1 MVLKC
6 TNAALRVS
14 GWGVK
19 NIKNVA
25 AVLIASG
32 ATSAWAAPAAQDD
45 ARQAPQN
52 IPVVVDVLSN
62 DSGDGVL
69 TITDFTQPANG
80 VALVSFGV
88 GGGVRVVPNQN
99 FWGRITF
106 SYRIT
111 DDSGE
116 FSQAQVSIVV
126 ERTQADADV
135 LGQTLPLNTVVQ
147 INREALAGH
156 SRAVSQFNR
165 TREAQSQ
172 QGQWVYRGASL
183 GGAAGDSLLALGGL
197 FVSLQTSQLNSDAT
211 GYQRASD
218 ADISGATIGADFN
231 LNTQWLVGGAVGVS
245 SAQVDTPAGAAIAD
259 TDEQSLLGFASYRHK
274 SWLAEWQVG
283 VSSSDT
289 AGKGDLVYSMQGQSS
304 FALGKLEYAF
314 ANKHWQLMPGFS
326 LQYQRNQLDGF
337 NTQTAGRNTDY
348 AAQTT
353 SHWLGAFSLYGDYAF
368 TFNWG
373 VVIPQ
378 LTLASEYCID
388 KSRQNS
394 VITINDE
401 PFAAMAA
408 QAYDSHQ
415 LTTDAGVALLLTHG
429 FSGFINYHHLA
440 KNKLYSAQAWQ
451 AGVRWEF

>member
-6 TNAALRVS
+6 TNAALCVS
-14 GWGVK
+14 GWGVN
-19 NIKNVA
+19 NIKTA
-25 AVLIASG
+25 AAIILATG
-32 ATSAWAAPAAQDD
+32 AANAWAAPVAQDD

-69 TITDFTQPANG
+69 TIADFTQPANG
-80 VALVSFGV
+80 AAQVSRGA
-88 GGGVRVVPNQN
+88 GGGLRVVPNQN

-116 FSQAQVSIVV
+116 FSQAQVSLVV
-126 ERTQADADV
+126 ERTQTDADA
-135 LGQTLPLNTVVQ
+135 LAQTLPLNTVVQ

-165 TREAQSQ
+165 TRKAQSQ
-172 QGQWVYRGASL
+172 QGQWVYRGANL
-183 GGAAGDSLLALGGL
+183 GGGAGDSPLALGGL
-197 FVSLQTSQLNSDAT
+197 FVSLQASQINSDTA
-211 GYQRASD
+211 GYQRAFD

-231 LNTQWLVGGAVGVS
+231 LNTQWLVGGAVGAS
-245 SAQVDTPAGAAIAD
+245 AAQVDTPAGAAIAE
-259 TDEQSLLGFASYRHK
+259 TDEQSLLAFASYRHK

-289 AGKGDLVYSMQGQSS
+289 TGKGGLVYSMQGQSS
-304 FALGKLEYAF
+304 FGLGKLEYAF
-314 ANKHWQLMPGFS
+314 AGKQWQLMPGFS
-326 LQYQRNQLDGF
+326 LQYQRNHLEAF
-337 NTQTAGRNTDY
+337 NTQTAGRNTNY
-348 AAQTT
+348 AAQTA

-388 KSRQNS
+388 KSSQNS

-401 PFAAMAA
+401 PFSVMAA

-415 LTTDAGVALLLTHG
+415 LTIDAGVALLLTHG

-440 KNKLYSAQAWQ
+440 KNKLYSTQAWQ
-451 AGVRWEF
+451 AGIRWEF